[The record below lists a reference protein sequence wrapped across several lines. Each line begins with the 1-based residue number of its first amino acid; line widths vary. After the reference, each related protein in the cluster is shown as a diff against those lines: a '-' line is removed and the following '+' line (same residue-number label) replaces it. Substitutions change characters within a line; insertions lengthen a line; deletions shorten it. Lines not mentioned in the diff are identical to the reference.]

1 MAVAVVQST
10 NAVVTTSSSTW
21 TFTFASA
28 VAQNNVVVLI
38 AKNGTASRTLQAP
51 TGGGGTFS
59 AIQTIGGTASGALYM
74 WGKSETNS
82 GVTSYTITLASGS
95 AIGIVYG
102 WELSGTNGASAASS
116 GTGTQSTTTTSP
128 QMVDTGLTIAS
139 GGIMIGAI
147 STQTFNS
154 WGTFTT
160 PTNFTSRYQ
169 STASP
174 SSSVFFGDS
183 TTAASGV
190 TGQATV
196 TTARAVWGLAAT
208 WIQPASG
215 GPFPHFTQRR
225 MTGGMGNMRGGY

>member
-10 NAVVTTSSSTW
+10 NAVISTGSGTW

-38 AKNGTASRTLQAP
+38 AKNGTNNRTLQTP

-59 AIQTIGGTASGALYM
+59 AIQTNGGTAVGALYL
-74 WGKSETNS
+74 WSKSESNT
-82 GVTSYTITLASGS
+82 GVTSYTITIATNTS
-95 AIGIVYG
+95 IGVVYG

-116 GTGTQSTTTTSP
+116 GTGTQSTATTSP
-128 QMVDTGLTIAS
+128 QMVDTGLTVAS

-147 STQTFNS
+147 STQVFNT

-174 SSSVFFGDS
+174 ASSVFFGDS

-190 TGQATV
+190 TGQAT
-196 TTARAVWGLAAT
+196 TTTSRAVYGLAAT
-208 WIQPASG
+208 WIQPATG
-215 GPFPHFTQRR
+215 GPFPFYTQPK
-225 MTGGMGNMRGGY
+225 MLGGMASMRGGY